1 MQKKSKKINDEINKI
16 LSEWNPKGVDNEIA
30 SDEYKGYIP
39 AIINTS
45 NNDEKLIACLED
57 ILNKM
62 ELGYSSSNSLH
73 KEELKVIAKKVL
85 SIQFIS

>member
-1 MQKKSKKINDEINKI
+1 MKKDSEQIYDEINNI
-16 LSEWNPKGVDNEIA
+16 LSEWNPIGVDNEIA

-39 AIINTS
+39 AIINAS
-45 NNDEKLIACLED
+45 NNDEKLVACLED

-62 ELGYSSSNSLH
+62 ELGYDSSDPLH
-73 KEELKVIAKKVL
+73 KEELKVVAKKIL